1 MDDLLFTILAK
12 IMLHFLVGSCDF
24 VVTSMIWYRTKLKC
38 FLLSK
43 NVVHG
48 ILDKKGVS
56 LFLGVIMDR
65 MI

>member
-1 MDDLLFTILAK
+1 
-12 IMLHFLVGSCDF
+12 MLHFLVGSCDF